1 MLDQFMR
8 ATNAYQAWLDCGK
21 DYASFEHLYHEW
33 DFECKEY
40 MFVSGMNR
48 MMVINEIRRAL
59 GIVTL

>member
-48 MMVINEIRRAL
+48 NHRLPIERKAEA
-59 GIVTL
+59 